1 MDGDLK
7 VWGLGFRVA
16 VVVLTI
22 LFAIV
27 IPHFTIL
34 MGFIGSFTGC
44 CLSFIWPA
52 MFHLKLRRH
61 TMSWMVM
68 VYDIFIVFLGLFF
81 GLTGMYY
88 SGMAL
93 KKAFVLGVPV

>member
-1 MDGDLK
+1 
-7 VWGLGFRVA
+7 
-16 VVVLTI
+16 
-22 LFAIV
+22 
-27 IPHFTIL
+27 
-34 MGFIGSFTGC
+34 
-44 CLSFIWPA
+44 
-52 MFHLKLRRH
+52 
-61 TMSWMVM
+61 MSWMVM